1 MSTPTRTPTAAPANA
16 PAGMRYAFAAHRVF
30 EPAATPDPALLF
42 GTDDASLFTIDEGT
56 RAVIERWRHAASI
69 DLAQASAEDRE
80 VLEALRGARLLVPQA
95 RQSRPMPAP
104 HDPARIPLGTLVLE
118 AAQAC
123 NLRCTYCYAGG
134 GSYGGAARL
143 MDPALARR
151 AARHLVEAS
160 GDRDSVT
167 LVLFGGEPLLNL
179 PAIEAAVLEAE
190 AAAAQH
196 GKQLVVSLTTNGT
209 RFTPQVLDFLREH
222 PVSLSV
228 SIDGPPDL
236 HDANRRFAGS
246 AGGSTYDAILA
257 GLQTLR
263 AHLPRPPAAR
273 VTLQPGQWSRVVEVF
288 DHVDRLGFL
297 EVGIAPVSP
306 VDATLLPTAEQ
317 ERTLLDGF
325 AALAERFV
333 REARAGTLLPFSNL
347 LDVLARLHVGQ
358 VKDVPCGAGLGY
370 LAIDS
375 EGSFYLCHRLAG
387 IDRFRVGDLEHGVDH
402 AGIRQRLDEQAQPRM
417 DGCSRCWARSLC
429 AGGCHHD
436 NHVRENDLG
445 LAPGGMCDFIRG
457 WLEICIRT
465 YAQLRRDPDDRVL
478 SFLARRA
485 QG

>member
-1 MSTPTRTPTAAPANA
+1 MSTH
-16 PAGMRYAFAAHRVF
+16 YAFAAHRVF
-30 EPAATPDPALLF
+30 DAAGDPGADTLLF
-42 GTDDASLFTIDEGT
+42 GTDHASLFAIDEST
-56 RAVIERWRHAASI
+56 HAVIERWRRATSI
-69 DLAQASAEDRE
+69 DLDAAGPDDRE
-80 VLEALRGARLLVPQA
+80 VLEALRAARLLVPQDA
-95 RQSRPMPAP
+95 RQRGRTV
-104 HDPARIPLGTLVLE
+104 HDPAQIPLGTLVLE

-151 AARHLVEAS
+151 AARWLVEAS

-190 AAAAQH
+190 AAAAEH
-196 GKQLVVSLTTNGT
+196 GKTLVVSLTTNGT
-209 RFTPQVLDFLREH
+209 RFTPAALAFLRAH
-222 PVSLSV
+222 PISLSV
-228 SIDGPPDL
+228 SIDGPADL

-246 AGGSTYDAILA
+246 SGKGANGPGTYDAILA

-263 AHLPRPPAAR
+263 AELPRPPAAR
-273 VTLQPGQWSRVVEVF
+273 VTLTPAQWSRVVEVY
-288 DHVDRLGFL
+288 DHVDSLGFL

-306 VDATLLPTAEQ
+306 IDAAMLPTAQQEQ
-317 ERTLLDGF
+317 TLLAGF
-325 AALAERFV
+325 AQLADRFV
-333 REARAGTLLPFSNL
+333 EQARQGQLLPFSNL

-387 IDRFRVGDLEHGVDH
+387 MERFRVGDLEHGVDH
-402 AGIRQRLDEQAQPRM
+402 ARIRASLQEQAAPRE
-417 DGCSRCWARSLC
+417 DGCSRCWARTLC

-445 LAPGGMCDFIRG
+445 QSPGGMCDFIRG

-465 YAQLRRDPDDRVL
+465 YARLRSQADERVL
-478 SFLARRA
+478 TFLSRRA